1 MMRFFLLGFAFL
13 MMKSSDGAQI
23 PTAQSAIDVKTVIEQ
38 LFTGMRTGDSSL
50 VRQVFHVSARL
61 QSVVE
66 QKGIPQLA
74 TESVDEFVKAVGT
87 PHPEIWDEQIRS
99 WKIDIDGDLA
109 SVWTDYEFYL
119 GKKYLHCGVNAF
131 HLFKTAMG
139 WKITQITD
147 TRKKECQQSEKGISI
162 TEKVKPFEL
171 EINKVM
177 DEWHMAAGK
186 GDEDVFFGTMAEDF
200 IYLGTDK
207 TERWTKTTFWDFA
220 KKYFERKEGAWKF
233 KPLSRKIYFTDD
245 LSYAWFEEHLD
256 TWMGVCRGSG
266 VLRFSEGK
274 WMLKHYNLSVTINND
289 KVQEFIK
296 LKPN

>member
-1 MMRFFLLGFAFL
+1 MRRFFLLGFAFL

-23 PTAQSAIDVKTVIEQ
+23 SAAQSAIDVKTVIEQ

-119 GKKYLHCGVNAF
+119 GKKYLH
-131 HLFKTAMG
+131 
-139 WKITQITD
+139 
-147 TRKKECQQSEKGISI
+147 
-162 TEKVKPFEL
+162 
-171 EINKVM
+171 
-177 DEWHMAAGK
+177 
-186 GDEDVFFGTMAEDF
+186 
-200 IYLGTDK
+200 
-207 TERWTKTTFWDFA
+207 
-220 KKYFERKEGAWKF
+220 
-233 KPLSRKIYFTDD
+233 
-245 LSYAWFEEHLD
+245 
-256 TWMGVCRGSG
+256 
-266 VLRFSEGK
+266 
-274 WMLKHYNLSVTINND
+274 
-289 KVQEFIK
+289 
-296 LKPN
+296 